1 MDSEKKWL
9 DVPAP
14 EKWMTGWDNY
24 HKKILEG
31 KDEFLEDLTFIT
43 PPVQVIGMSIYGKGK
58 GLQALDLGCGDGRYA
73 CFLGKMGCNVLAVD
87 ALESAVEITN
97 KRAKILGLD
106 NQVKSELVNIQDM
119 LLKPES
125 YDIIIAMQILQYL
138 FDSAVPK
145 LKELATAIKPG
156 GFLAYSGNIE
166 PHFETDPPMRFITEK
181 ELRNIFD
188 GWTLLSVGQD
198 ERLLRPGDLRGY
210 VWIVAQK
217 PDGEENKDKKAK
229 SS

>member
-1 MDSEKKWL
+1 MDSDKKWL

-31 KDEFLEDLTFIT
+31 SDEYLKDLSFIT
-43 PPVQVIGMSIYGKGK
+43 PPVQVIGMSIFGKGN

-73 CFLGKMGCNVLAVD
+73 CFLGKMGCDVLAID
-87 ALESAVEITN
+87 ALESAVETTN
-97 KRAKILGLD
+97 KRARILGLED
-106 NQVKSELVNIQDM
+106 KVKSELRTIQD
-119 LLKPES
+119 LSLKPES

-138 FDSAVPK
+138 FDGAIPK
-145 LKELATAIKPG
+145 LTEIAAAIKPG
-156 GFLAYSGNIE
+156 GFFAYSGNIE

-181 ELRNIFD
+181 ELRDIFD
-188 GWTLLSVGQD
+188 GWILLSVGKD

-217 PDGEENKDKKAK
+217 PSIEENEEEKAK